1 MAKTIIKKEVTE
13 YGIDLSFCRRDD
25 LHVETMHFDN
35 EVQLQAFAYFLNL
48 MVSMNAASVEVSE
61 TVRDNCD

>member
-13 YGIDLSFCRRDD
+13 YGIDLSFCRRGD
-25 LHVETMHFDN
+25 LHVETMHFDS